1 MNITISSSNDVSK
14 ASNLVLLINEK
25 TDWKQIENIVT
36 PSLAKT
42 IQQKV
47 AQKVNPF
54 VLNSGTEI
62 LLVVNIENGKQL
74 WQQKETARKFGF
86 QINKSLNAQ
95 KAEAV
100 SIFNATNENALAF
113 AFIEGLA
120 LSNYQF
126 TKYLTKD
133 NEPKSL
139 TKILVDKSALTKSE
153 IEELNILIEAVFKAR
168 TLINE
173 PVNFLTAK
181 QLGEEFKIMA
191 KEAGIKVEVFDK
203 KKIETLKMGGLLAV
217 NSGSQDPPSFSI
229 LEYKPAKAK
238 NKQPIVLVGKGVV
251 YDTGGLSL
259 KPTPNSMDQMKSDMS
274 GAACVAATI
283 FAAAKAKL
291 PLYIVAL
298 APATDNRPGE
308 KAYTPGDVIRMM
320 DGSTVEVLNTDA
332 EGRMILA
339 DALHYA
345 KKYKPE
351 LVIDVATLTGAAM
364 RALGSHASAYMG
376 TADKLT
382 KEKIEKSGFETF
394 EKLWEFPLWEEYG
407 KMLHSD
413 IADQKNIGGELAGM
427 ITAGKFLEKFTNYPW
442 LHLDI
447 AGPAFTLSESEYR
460 GKGGTAIGVR
470 LLFDFLKNY

>member
-1 MNITISSSNDVSK
+1 MNIIISSSNDVSK

-62 LLVVNIENGKQL
+62 LYVVNIENSKPI

-113 AFIEGLA
+113 AFTEGLA
-120 LSNYQF
+120 LSNYKF

-139 TKILVDKSALTKSE
+139 SKILVDKSALTKSE

-181 QLGEEFKIMA
+181 QLGEEFKNMA

-274 GAACVAATI
+274 GAACVAAVI

-291 PLYIVAL
+291 PLHIVAL

-376 TADKLT
+376 TADKST

-407 KMLHSD
+407 KMLQSD

-427 ITAGKFLEKFTNYPW
+427 ITAGKFLEKFTDYPW

-447 AGPAFTLSESEYR
+447 AGAAFTLNESEYR

>member
-25 TDWKQIENIVT
+25 TEWKQIENIVS
-36 PSLAKT
+36 PLLAQI

-47 AQKVNPF
+47 AQKINPF
-54 VLNSGTEI
+54 VLNSGTEN
-62 LLVVNIENGKQL
+62 LLIVNIENGKQL
-74 WQQKETARKFGF
+74 WEQKEAARKLGF
-86 QINKSLNAQ
+86 QVNKIVNQQRAD
-95 KAEAV
+95 AV
-100 SIFNATNENALAF
+100 SIFNATNETSIAYAF
-113 AFIEGLA
+113 TEGLA
-120 LSNYQF
+120 LSNYKF

-133 NEPKSL
+133 KEPKTL
-139 TKILVDKSALTKSE
+139 TKILVDKRALSKSE
-153 IEELNILIEAVFKAR
+153 IEELNVVVDAVFKAR

-181 QLGEEFKIMA
+181 QLGEEFKALA
-191 KEAGIKVEVFDK
+191 KEAGLKAEVFDK
-203 KKIETLKMGGLLAV
+203 KKIEALKMGGLLAV
-217 NSGSQDPPSFSI
+217 NSGSQDPPTFSI
-229 LEYKPAKAK
+229 LEHKPAKAK

-274 GAACVAATI
+274 GAACVAAVVY
-283 FAAAKAKL
+283 AAAKAKL
-291 PLYIVAL
+291 PLHIVAL
-298 APATDNRPGE
+298 VPATDNRPGE

-345 KKYKPE
+345 KKYQPE

-376 TADKLT
+376 NADQST

-394 EKLWEFPLWEEYG
+394 EKLWQFPLWEEYG
-407 KMLHSD
+407 KMLQSD
-413 IADQKNIGGELAGM
+413 IADQKNVGGEFAGM
-427 ITAGKFLEKFTNYPW
+427 ITAGKFLERFTSYPW

-447 AGPAFTLSESEYR
+447 AGTAFTLSESEYR

>member
-25 TDWKQIENIVT
+25 TDWKQIENIVA

-62 LLVVNIENGKQL
+62 LYVVNIEKGKQL

-100 SIFNATNENALAF
+100 SIFNATNENTLAF
-113 AFIEGLA
+113 AFTEGLA

-153 IEELNILIEAVFKAR
+153 IEELNILVEAVFKAR

-291 PLYIVAL
+291 PLHIVAL

-376 TADKLT
+376 TADKST

-427 ITAGKFLEKFTNYPW
+427 ITAGKFLEKFTDYPW